1 MLSLPLS
8 FDLPVRSIGR
18 SRWWCFSS
26 FWTRD
31 TMYPVDK
38 TKACSQLVFFSD
50 GDSANL
56 PAAIFYAAEHGVV
69 NPN

>member
-1 MLSLPLS
+1 
-8 FDLPVRSIGR
+8 
-18 SRWWCFSS
+18 
-26 FWTRD
+26 
-31 TMYPVDK
+31 MYPVDK

-50 GDSANL
+50 RDSAYL